1 MKNVKKYPVFI
12 VVIVLLIA
20 IGTSLSV
27 YSGRKNEKPA
37 ELLPLSD
44 KISVVC
50 IDPGHGGHDP
60 GCHGASVNEK
70 NIALAISLKLGNLIE
85 KNFPNVKVVYTRKTD
100 VFVELHKRA
109 EIANKAKADLF
120 ICIHCNAGG
129 PDAHGSETY
138 ALGLHKTEANLNVAK
153 RENGVV
159 MMEGDYQENYKG
171 FDVNSPEGSII
182 MELYQKAYLNRSL
195 SFASKVQ
202 KYFKEDAGR
211 YDRGVKQ
218 AGFLVLWKS
227 AMPAVLIE
235 TGFLTNVKEEK
246 YLMDP
251 ANQEVMARSIYKA
264 FVDYK
269 NELEG
274 TKFSYN
280 LDGSSAKNESKN
292 DTQTEQKSEVK
303 DNAKVV
309 ESKDS
314 ENKKSTETKADEITF
329 RVQFMSLPEKIS
341 LNDSRIK
348 NLEAVKIYP
357 NGKYFGYTSGVFKN
371 MDEAKKH
378 MQKVHTQGYKDAFVV
393 IFKGET
399 RISQKEYES
408 IKSK

>member
-1 MKNVKKYPVFI
+1 MKNVKKYPVF
-12 VVIVLLIA
+12 VGVILLLIA
-20 IGTSLSV
+20 IGTSFSV

-70 NIALAISLKLGNLIE
+70 NVALAIALKLGNLIE

-120 ICIHCNAGG
+120 ICIHCNAGASE
-129 PDAHGSETY
+129 AHGSETY

-195 SFASKVQ
+195 SFASKIQ

-235 TGFLTNVKEEK
+235 TGFLTNIKEEK
-246 YLMDP
+246 YLMEP

-274 TKFSYN
+274 TKTPYN
-280 LDGSSAKNESKN
+280 LDGSTSKVDTKSESKA
-292 DTQTEQKSEVK
+292 DGKEVSKEAVKVSE
-303 DNAKVV
+303 NKVV
-309 ESKDS
+309 EEKNSDAI
-314 ENKKSTETKADEITF
+314 KADEISF

-348 NLEAVKIYP
+348 NMDAVRIYP
-357 NGKYFGYTSGVFKN
+357 NGKFYGYTSGVFKS

-378 MQKVHTQGYKDAFVV
+378 MQKVHSQGYKDAFVV
-393 IFKGET
+393 IFKGES
-399 RISQKEYES
+399 RISQKEYDT